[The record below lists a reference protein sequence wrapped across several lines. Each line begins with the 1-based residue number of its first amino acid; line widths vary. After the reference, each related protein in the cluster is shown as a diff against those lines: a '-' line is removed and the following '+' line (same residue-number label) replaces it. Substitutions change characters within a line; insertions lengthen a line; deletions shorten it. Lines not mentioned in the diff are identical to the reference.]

1 MESSTIDEIN
11 PRHNNKIKNKTKQNK
26 KRNLELSDLSEIPR
40 ENGAVP
46 ETGNKMFSHDE
57 QFTLKTH
64 RFWSSGSIALNNSGP
79 RKGICEHS

>member
-11 PRHNNKIKNKTKQNK
+11 PRNNNKIKNKTKQNK

-46 ETGNKMFSHDE
+46 ET
-57 QFTLKTH
+57 
-64 RFWSSGSIALNNSGP
+64 
-79 RKGICEHS
+79 